1 MKFLESELFK
11 DKDTEADSL
20 FHLIPAPMES
30 SVSYGSGTAAGPQAI
45 LEASDQ
51 LEVWDNFQASR
62 DIESYLEQYD
72 SVLSSGI
79 YTAPPVD
86 CKGEPETVIGR
97 IEEAVA
103 RALSFNH
110 ITSENRVISDN
121 KVASD
126 NIPLNAIPVLLG
138 GEHTVTLGA
147 LRALK
152 KYFVKSS
159 ASYDYKANCDCRDS
173 KTNPDSTSYSSNPND
188 LLGNIRAPFGII
200 QIDAHADLRESY
212 QGSGLS
218 HACVMRRA
226 VDDLNIPLFQIGVRA
241 ISYEEVAFRR
251 EKNIPFIDAK
261 DIYSNG
267 VKAVC
272 DSDKLLP
279 VDFPKKIYITLD
291 VDGLDPSVI
300 RATGTPVPGGLG
312 WYDTLTLLEKI
323 ISKRDVVGFDLVE
336 LAPVV
341 GDHASDFAAAQLI
354 YSVMGMVKKQRH

>member
-1 MKFLESELFK
+1 MKFLESSIFK
-11 DKDTEADSL
+11 DREKEENSL
-20 FHLIPAPMES
+20 FHVIPAPMEL
-30 SVSYGSGTAAGPQAI
+30 SVSYGSGTAGGPQAI
-45 LEASDQ
+45 IEASDQ

-72 SVLSSGI
+72 SVLRSGI

-86 CKGEPETVIGR
+86 CKGEPETVLGR
-97 IEEAVA
+97 IEEVVA
-103 RALSFNH
+103 RALSFNQVA
-110 ITSENRVISDN
+110 SENQA
-121 KVASD
+121 ASE
-126 NIPLNAIPVLLG
+126 NTALNAIPVLLG

-147 LRALK
+147 LRAFK
-152 KYFVKSS
+152 KYFIKSS
-159 ASYDYKANCDCRDS
+159 TNYDS
-173 KTNPDSTSYSSNPND
+173 KDSTTNLDSASYSSNQSSA
-188 LLGNIRAPFGII
+188 LGNIRAPFGII
-200 QIDAHADLRESY
+200 QIDAHADLRDSY

-241 ISYEEVAFRR
+241 ISYEEVVFRR

-261 DIYSNG
+261 QIYLHG
-267 VKAVC
+267 VKALC

-336 LAPVV
+336 LAPVE

-354 YSVMGMVKKQRH
+354 YSVMGMVKKQWH

>member
-11 DKDTEADSL
+11 DRDTEADSL
-20 FHLIPAPMES
+20 FHVIPAPMES
-30 SVSYGSGTAAGPQAI
+30 SVSYGSGTARGPKAI

-62 DIESYLEQYD
+62 EAESYLECYD
-72 SVLSSGI
+72 SVLRSGI
-79 YTAPPVD
+79 YTALPVD
-86 CKGEPETVIGR
+86 CKGEAETVIGR

-110 ITSENRVISDN
+110 INSEKRVISDN
-121 KVASD
+121 KVASE
-126 NIPLNAIPVLLG
+126 NTSVNTIPVLLG

-152 KYFVKSS
+152 KYFIKSS
-159 ASYDYKANCDCRDS
+159 ANCDCKDS
-173 KTNPDSTSYSSNPND
+173 NHNK
-188 LLGNIRAPFGII
+188 IAPFGIV

-212 QGSGLS
+212 QGSRLS

-241 ISYEEVAFRR
+241 LSYEEVVFRR
-251 EKNIPFIDAK
+251 EKNISFIDAK
-261 DIYSNG
+261 DIYLKG

-272 DSDKLLP
+272 DSDNLLP

-323 ISKRDVVGFDLVE
+323 ISERDVVGFDLVE
-336 LAPVV
+336 LAPVE
-341 GDHASDFAAAQLI
+341 GDRASDFAAAQLI
-354 YSVMGMVKKQRH
+354 YSIMGMVKKYSRG